1 MLIIDFGIQ
10 FGRATAVFTMSS
22 SPLDVDEGLG
32 DDDLLEFG
40 AADEE
45 SKMEQVSDRVLSP

>member
-1 MLIIDFGIQ
+1 MLFTDFGNQ
-10 FGRATAVFTMSS
+10 FGRANAVFTMSS
-22 SPLDVDEGLG
+22 SPLGDDDGLG

-45 SKMEQVSDRVLSP
+45 SMEEVSDWVFSP